1 MSTVVDKFL
10 KYVTIDTQ
18 SDEDSTTSP
27 STEKQ
32 KDLARLLMG
41 ELKEMGASD
50 VRMDEEYGYVYATI
64 PSTLKEEGKE
74 VPVIGFIA
82 HMDTSPAVSGKDVKP
97 RIVENYDGK
106 DIVLNQ
112 ELNIILPVEENPE
125 LLEYEG
131 KKLIVT
137 DGTTLLGA
145 DDKAGVAEIMT
156 MAQTL
161 LAHPEKEHG
170 TIRIAFTP
178 DEEVGRGVDHFDVEG
193 FQGDYAYTVDG
204 GALGELEYESFNA
217 AGARLHVNGYSVHP
231 GSAKNK
237 MLNAILLAQEFQS
250 LLPVFETPAATEGYE
265 GFYHADRMTGTVESA
280 QVDYIIRDHSR
291 ELFEKKKA
299 YFREAA
305 DFLNKKYGKEIF
317 TVEMQD
323 SYYNMKEK
331 IYPENAHL
339 IDTAVKAME
348 EAGVTPLIAPIRG
361 GTDGSRLSFMGLPC
375 PNLCTGGMNYH
386 GRYEY
391 VCRESMEKCVEIIL
405 NIISL
410 YAEHGIEKKIK

>member
-32 KDLARLLMG
+32 KDLARLLVG

-193 FQGDYAYTVDG
+193 FQADYAYTVDG
-204 GALGELEYESFNA
+204 GALGELEYENFNA

-280 QVDYIIRDHSR
+280 QADYIIRDHSR

-391 VCRESMEKCVEIIL
+391 VCIESMEKCVEIIL